1 MLNATRAIP
10 VKNYL
15 NETEQYG
22 NLFLFSVDG
31 ISKHQTLLSSGS
43 FTIFFPT
50 GGFIGI
56 VSTHNEGF
64 RGLKI
69 RDVPP
74 LHDIGIVP
82 THNEGFRGLKISDVP
97 PLHEDLYWNGHEMNK
112 KYSLLYWSVVYL
124 FQLVKTSNELVD

>member
-74 LHDIGIVP
+74 LH
-82 THNEGFRGLKISDVP
+82 
-97 PLHEDLYWNGHEMNK
+97 EDLYWNGHEMNK